1 MERTVTFKGTPLT
14 LTGAA
19 LKPGDPAPDATL
31 IRQDLQTVHLKD
43 YLGKVL
49 LISVV
54 PSLDTGVCSAQTR
67 RFNEE
72 ASRLPE
78 GVRVLTVSM
87 DLPFAQKRFC
97 GEADI
102 DRIEVLS
109 DYRDAAF
116 GQAYG
121 TLVKELRLNARAV
134 FVIRCSGYHSLCGV
148 CSRDYRTPE
157 LRGVAERRSFV
168 ALRFPMIRWLP
179 VPHEVTTTGER
190 LPFAGCHS
198 VKYPPGWEASARP
211 LTALGEAYGGWTAF
225 IEHDSQ
231 LPFGRLSAASGER
244 PHSHRRRLTR
254 VPPSTRARPCCKHG
268 TANRFPSC
276 RLQTSPIWHGG
287 VSWRVSMACRG
298 SIPHACACWNLW
310 GRSK

>member
-14 LTGAA
+14 LMGAE

-31 IRQDLQTVHLKD
+31 VTQDLQTVHLKD
-43 YLGKVL
+43 YFGKVL

-102 DRIEVLS
+102 NRIEVLS
-109 DYRDAAF
+109 DHRDASF

-121 TLVKELRLNARAV
+121 TLIKELRLNARAV
-134 FVIRCSGYHSLCGV
+134 FVIDPAGIVRYVEYVPEITEHPNYEAALNAVRSL
-148 CSRDYRTPE
+148 
-157 LRGVAERRSFV
+157 F
-168 ALRFPMIRWLP
+168 
-179 VPHEVTTTGER
+179 
-190 LPFAGCHS
+190 
-198 VKYPPGWEASARP
+198 
-211 LTALGEAYGGWTAF
+211 
-225 IEHDSQ
+225 
-231 LPFGRLSAASGER
+231 
-244 PHSHRRRLTR
+244 
-254 VPPSTRARPCCKHG
+254 
-268 TANRFPSC
+268 
-276 RLQTSPIWHGG
+276 
-287 VSWRVSMACRG
+287 
-298 SIPHACACWNLW
+298 
-310 GRSK
+310 